1 MAEINRQRK
10 KGIPVWVMLLALIV
24 IALLVWFFL
33 ANPKR
38 EHAAKPENV
47 IELRA
52 PAPPLRDL
60 RFQQV
65 DRQLAVG

>member
-10 KGIPVWVMLLALIV
+10 KGIPVWVLLLALIV
-24 IALLVWFFL
+24 IALLVWFFW

-38 EHAAKPENV
+38 EHAARPENV

-52 PAPPLRDL
+52 PAPPLRGL
-60 RFQQV
+60 GIQQV

>member
-1 MAEINRQRK
+1 ML
-10 KGIPVWVMLLALIV
+10 LLALIV
-24 IALLVWFFL
+24 IALLVWFFV

-38 EHAAKPENV
+38 EHAARPENV

-52 PAPPLRDL
+52 PAPPLRGL
-60 RFQQV
+60 GIQQV

>member
-1 MAEINRQRK
+1 MAEIKVERRK

-24 IALLVWFFL
+24 LALLAWFFW

-38 EHAAKPENV
+38 EHAARPENV

-52 PAPPLRDL
+52 PVPVHELAPATRC
-60 RFQQV
+60 
-65 DRQLAVG
+65 A